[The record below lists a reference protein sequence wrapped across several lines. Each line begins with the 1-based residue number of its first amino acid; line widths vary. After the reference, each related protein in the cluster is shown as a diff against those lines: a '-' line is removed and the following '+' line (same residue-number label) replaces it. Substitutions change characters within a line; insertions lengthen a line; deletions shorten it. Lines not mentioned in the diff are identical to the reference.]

1 MIQRIEAKEHL
12 QKLVDFH
19 RWLSRQYGMKVG
31 IPADAAF
38 DYKGGLEEAEE
49 AQELNL
55 MTID

>member
-1 MIQRIEAKEHL
+1 
-12 QKLVDFH
+12 
-19 RWLSRQYGMKVG
+19 MKVG

-55 MTID
+55 WTVDDILAGLMGESKGEYSQAIHR